1 MSGQRL
7 AFDEAVERFLA
18 ARSAARGGSER
29 TLTAYAKDL
38 QALSAFLR
46 ERGVSGLADV
56 RLADLR
62 AFFAQEVRRGL
73 AKTSLARRLSCYR
86 MFFDWLV
93 KEGYAEKNLARL
105 LSMPKLDRKVPD
117 FYYQEEMKALLESID
132 GTDLWSLRD
141 RALLE
146 FIYATGVRVSECVQ
160 LDISD
165 VDFQEGA
172 ALVFGKGSKERYVIV
187 GKTALAC
194 LKSYL
199 AARKLSGFDSPA
211 LFINQRGGRLTDRSV
226 RRILNRR
233 IAELGR
239 LGHISPHG
247 LRHSFATHLLDGG
260 ADLRTVQELLGH
272 ASLSST
278 QIYTHTT
285 RERLVR
291 IYEMAHPRAQFGT
304 PPDPLQQG
312 SKEVPHDADATRN
325 HDFRHPQERNR
336 GDGR

>member
-1 MSGQRL
+1 MSEQRL
-7 AFDEAVERFLA
+7 TFDEAVQLFLVN
-18 ARSAARGGSER
+18 RSAVRGGSER
-29 TLTAYAKDL
+29 TRTAYAKDL
-38 QALSAFLR
+38 QALSHFLR
-46 ERGVSGLADV
+46 QRGVTDLAAI

-86 MFFDWLV
+86 MFYDWLL
-93 KEGYAEKNLARL
+93 KEGHVEKNLARL
-105 LSMPKLDRKVPD
+105 LSMPKLDKKVPA

-160 LDISD
+160 LDVAD

-172 ALVFGKGSKERYVIV
+172 ALVFGKGSKERYVVV

-194 LKSYL
+194 LQSYL
-199 AARKLSGFDSPA
+199 AARNLSGFDSPA
-211 LFINQRGGRLTDRSV
+211 LFINRRGGRLTDRSV
-226 RRILNRR
+226 RRILDRR

-260 ADLRTVQELLGH
+260 ADLRAVQELLGH

-291 IYEMAHPRAQFGT
+291 IYQTAHPRAVRNNQ
-304 PPDPLQQG
+304 PDR
-312 SKEVPHDADATRN
+312 E
-325 HDFRHPQERNR
+325 
-336 GDGR
+336 